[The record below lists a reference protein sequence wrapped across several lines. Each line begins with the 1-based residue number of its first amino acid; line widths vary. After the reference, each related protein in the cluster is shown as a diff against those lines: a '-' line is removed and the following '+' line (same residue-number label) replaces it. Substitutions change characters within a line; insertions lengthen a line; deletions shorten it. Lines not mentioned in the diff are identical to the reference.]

1 MNVDEVEDVD
11 LYIAQLKEVFDS
23 CDIYH
28 RGYLSRSELLALCH
42 KLQLDEQAE
51 DIVDHLIDNA
61 ECDEIDFEHFKENFV
76 NILCQSTI
84 ERVEQQNDVSLS
96 ASIHEQFMDADQF
109 EDAEDEESDDLHE
122 EEGEEEN
129 EGVEKHQE
137 EETKEENSPRDTPE
151 FLDLQE
157 EVTPK
162 YVQGNK
168 RYGRRSRPFQP
179 EDFEEFMNT
188 NAESEK
194 VISSQNTQP
203 EKLTS
208 EKDRVH
214 KKPPLP
220 PRKGT
225 QHTESKNKDD
235 EETGDPGSP
244 RRQEEEGGEEE
255 SDGEVEKEM
264 FEAEGQMN
272 LNMSE
277 LEQAQEI
284 SGHEEYLRN
293 IWKTLNVGRGG
304 YITAQELGQVC
315 DHIGMEMNKNELQ
328 QLFDRLDQD
337 SDGRI
342 SFEDFVG
349 GVFQHNNGG
358 ATSQSRSR
366 VGTPRS
372 LTPRTHSAQKK
383 FRPTASG
390 AEERTTPSLIS
401 GSGSSGLFT
410 VLDTEHTGFA
420 MPDSIIDLWE
430 KYSITD
436 GADILLALGFDLVTR
451 ISLLDL
457 SYLLEQEM
465 MAADEENAIYQAAFA
480 SYQQEIIHIKSSLE
494 QQMWATDKLK
504 QDLTEANSRNAL
516 LAKEVDERHLQ
527 IEQSTEKKLSSIE
540 KKYQE
545 QLRGLQTELEQE
557 RAQVSSLKNGLDSE
571 KERIE
576 EEEKSLRFRLMS
588 TQKDMEKM
596 EAELVETNEKL
607 AESEKLNTKLQK
619 DFERVVELQQKW
631 EEYEASDLMTP
642 EQQRSHQ
649 EKLTRTTSE
658 NQRLKDMND
667 ELTAQVLEL
676 QQQIYSRNKS
686 EHLGSQTPN
695 FGSRIP
701 IREGSFLSDYV
712 KTKRGVRSSVSS
724 ENSEDEGLHIP
735 NHPGRVR
742 RRLPL
747 APADDDDTC
756 SVSSIQSDRDYIEI
770 LKKEITDLK
779 IHNEREKK
787 DLEQSHRNEILQLEE
802 KFQTEKEEL
811 QKSHR
816 NEMLQLEEKYKG
828 EKEELQ
834 QSHRNEIIRLEE
846 KYQSEKEELGQKFKK
861 EQDKLLKENEKNLQ
875 NDFQTKMEE
884 KEREFSSA
892 QKAMEED
899 FQKEKQKIIDSLQ
912 EEYKRELQAQVS
924 QMESESKKDKDLE
937 VKLACSLEEI
947 QKMVQERNDLQ
958 EQLAFQK
965 EEFLAQYE
973 QEQSEL
979 KDELESTLMG
989 TESAIKK
996 LETEKVQLSMKI
1008 EDMSQQFEWEKLKI
1022 QEEFEKELQKQEN
1035 EYRRDLQDFENIFA
1049 QGEVALKGKLRDD
1062 FYELLEKHKKDI
1074 TETEKEAMMKDLQKE
1089 RLAMEKVF
1097 AHQKNQLDKGHEK
1110 EKEELVKKYEEQV
1123 QFLRQQLHNLEDKM
1137 ESEREAMSRKYEEE
1151 KEGLEEELA
1160 CAIREELKRHKER
1173 QRRMAKQDE
1182 YVSQMEKLQ
1191 ETYNQERKQLMQ
1203 QINVLQ
1209 QELDTVY
1216 KEFNKESK
1224 PSKKVEELNRTIT
1237 ALQKDKKLA
1246 EKAQSE
1252 LQKALQMTKAAMETR
1267 ISEIDEE
1274 KASAVKAVR
1283 VELVQASK
1291 EAGKQKATLDA
1302 VNREKK
1308 LLEKSLE
1315 KLQKEMS
1322 EMQRE
1327 ARQISDLQGKVTS
1340 LEEENMSLLEES
1352 RKLKFELK
1360 QFQTTVIPAHAQHVI
1375 DKLQE
1380 RNTFLEETLSSAQ
1393 HKLTRV
1399 DDQVDKLAHPK
1410 PEHNNNSHESNK
1422 KLAEKMDS
1430 LNAHETDESA
1440 NHLYKERE
1448 KMQALQLEKGRL
1460 EEELR
1465 KVTQMLEEATSDL
1478 AKFQSQHAQYVKG
1491 RPSSPVD
1498 IENFTKLQ
1506 IDLVDQ
1512 QRQLR
1517 ELQEL
1522 MDNKENEKCRKF
1534 RVKEDERKRL
1544 IQSFEEEKANLT
1556 RKLKLTEKMLDE
1568 QLEKI
1573 NAHYAECEKRNIL
1586 VVDLY
1591 KENADLMEALY
1602 LMEERK
1608 KDAVS
1613 RCYRL
1618 EDQCKVLRLMLKK
1631 VCHVAVA

>member
-1 MNVDEVEDVD
+1 M
-11 LYIAQLKEVFDS
+11 
-23 CDIYH
+23 
-28 RGYLSRSELLALCH
+28 EL
-42 KLQLDEQAE
+42 Q
-51 DIVDHLIDNA
+51 
-61 ECDEIDFEHFKENFV
+61 IDFEHFKENFV

-84 ERVEQQNDVSLS
+84 ERVEHENGVALS
-96 ASIHEQFMDADQF
+96 SSIHEQFMDADQF
-109 EDAEDEESDDLHE
+109 EDAEDEESDDVLE
-122 EEGEEEN
+122 EEGEEN
-129 EGVEKHQE
+129 DEGVEKHEE
-137 EETKEENSPRDTPE
+137 EETKEDGDSPTDTPE

-179 EDFEEFMNT
+179 EDFEEFLNSNT
-188 NAESEK
+188 ESEK
-194 VISSQNTQP
+194 VIPNQSTQP
-203 EKLTS
+203 GKSTP
-208 EKDRVH
+208 EKDKVH

-225 QHTESKNKDD
+225 QHTESKNKD
-235 EETGDPGSP
+235 EEEVGEPASP
-244 RRQEEEGGEEE
+244 RGQEEEGGTEE

-349 GVFQHNNGG
+349 GVFQHNSGG

-430 KYSITD
+430 KYNITN

-465 MAADEENAIYQAAFA
+465 LAADEENAIYQAAFA

-494 QQMWATDKLK
+494 QQTWATDKLK

-527 IEQSTEKKLSSIE
+527 IEQSTEKKLRRILIQIKDTYYSIE

-545 QLRGLQTELEQE
+545 QLRSLQTELEQE
-557 RAQVSSLKNGLDSE
+557 RAQMSSLKNGLDSE

-576 EEEKSLRFRLMS
+576 EEEKTLRLRLMS

-676 QQQIYSRNKS
+676 QQQIGSRNKS
-686 EHLGSQTPN
+686 EHSGGLTPH

-779 IHNEREKK
+779 IHNEREKN
-787 DLEQSHRNEILQLEE
+787 DLEQTHKNEISQLEE

-811 QKSHR
+811 LKSHR
-816 NEMLQLEEKYKG
+816 EEILK
-828 EKEELQ
+828 
-834 QSHRNEIIRLEE
+834 LEE
-846 KYQSEKEELGQKFKK
+846 KYQEEKEELGEKFRE
-861 EQDKLLKENEKNLQ
+861 EQEKLLKESEKNLQ
-875 NDFQTKMEE
+875 NDFKIKMEE

-947 QKMVQERNDLQ
+947 QKLVQEKNDLQ

-979 KDELESTLMG
+979 KDELESTLVG
-989 TESAIKK
+989 TESAIKN

-1008 EDMSQQFEWEKLKI
+1008 EDMTQQFEWEKLKL

-1035 EYRRDLQDFENIFA
+1035 EYRKDLQDFENIFA
-1049 QGEVALKGKLRDD
+1049 QGEAALKGKLRED
-1062 FYELLEKHKKDI
+1062 FYGLLEKHKKDI
-1074 TETEKEAMMKDLQKE
+1074 LETEKEAMMKELQKE
-1089 RLAMEKVF
+1089 RLAMEKGF
-1097 AHQKNQLDKGHEK
+1097 AHQKNQLDKGYEK

-1123 QFLRQQLHNLEDKM
+1123 QFLRQQLHSLEDKM
-1137 ESEREAMSRKYEEE
+1137 ESEREAMLRKYEEE

-1191 ETYNQERKQLMQ
+1191 ETYNHERKQLMQ

-1209 QELDTVY
+1209 QELDTMQ
-1216 KEFNKESK
+1216 KEFSKESK

-1237 ALQKDKKLA
+1237 ALQKDKILA

-1252 LQKALQMTKAAMETR
+1252 LQKALQMTKTAMETR
-1267 ISEIDEE
+1267 LSEIDEE
-1274 KASAVKAVR
+1274 KASALNAVR

-1322 EMQRE
+1322 EMQKD
-1327 ARQISDLQGKVTS
+1327 AGKLSDLQGKVNG
-1340 LEEENMSLLEES
+1340 LEEENKSLIDES

-1360 QFQTTVIPAHAQHVI
+1360 QFHTTVIPAHAQHVI

-1393 HKLTRV
+1393 LKLTRV

-1410 PEHNNNSHESNK
+1410 SEHNNNSHESNK

-1430 LNAHETDESA
+1430 LNAHEADESA

-1478 AKFQSQHAQYVKG
+1478 AKFQSQHAHYTRG

-1534 RVKEDERKRL
+1534 RVKEDEKKRL
-1544 IQSFEEEKANLT
+1544 VQSFEEEKANLT
-1556 RKLKLTEKMLDE
+1556 RKLKLTQKMLDE

-1618 EDQCKVLRLMLKK
+1618 EDQCKVLRVMLKK
-1631 VCHVAVA
+1631 VCHVAIA